1 IEKGKVKSRLEQ
13 AINELYKRDFD
24 LIKIEAEEEA
34 VTAQL
39 ICYLKPLFDSWSV
52 DVEYNRDG
60 RETKNDSAGK
70 QIYPDIIIHHRTPD
84 RVERFSPENNF
95 IAIEVKGHW
104 NAADRGIDEIKL
116 RNIKNRYGYQY
127 LFRIELDSDKGRL
140 IEVT

>member
-1 IEKGKVKSRLEQ
+1 MEKGKVKSRLEQ